1 MDIVNYSH
9 SQCHPLDPK
18 NNRKT
23 LLASPIGVT
32 TPATVRHR
40 TPVTATVTSRDYYQN
55 QQRPSDIAYTPMTF
69 ESNYFSNTC
78 DYATVDSKN
87 TINNNNNNNNHTK
100 TSDFY
105 ELESKMYQEMNSYY
119 HNSHHRTCAGYNV
132 PPAAYEMRSF
142 GSMATASATPSVH
155 TAPAPP
161 LPPLPL
167 PMPMYQRQHH
177 ETRVQQSPTIRSNY
191 NSTAASTSSST
202 TDDWYQPLYMN
213 NRFDF

>member
-1 MDIVNYSH
+1 MTNQSAINVSVWSVRSWRQQFIELDPFKEWNVTKSMDIVNYSH

-69 ESNYFSNTC
+69 ESNYFSNTY

-119 HNSHHRTCAGYNV
+119 HHSHHR
-132 PPAAYEMRSF
+132 
-142 GSMATASATPSVH
+142 
-155 TAPAPP
+155 
-161 LPPLPL
+161 
-167 PMPMYQRQHH
+167 
-177 ETRVQQSPTIRSNY
+177 
-191 NSTAASTSSST
+191 
-202 TDDWYQPLYMN
+202 
-213 NRFDF
+213 